1 MALTPLEKK
10 LTKRKINN
18 EFSQK
23 YAINSRAMD
32 IAYPL
37 AQKLVLPFYFKNI
50 DIRGGENVPK
60 TGATI
65 IAPTHRSRWDA
76 IIVPYA
82 TGRLTSGRDLRFL
95 VSSNEMKGIQGYFVS
110 RMGGFPVD
118 TDRPSIA
125 SFRRSVEIL
134 RQKEMLAIFPEGG
147 IFQDRELNPLK
158 DGVARIALQASAEEP
173 QDNIKIVPVSIHY
186 SPLRPR
192 WRSSVYI
199 DIGKPLET
207 RDYSLTSLKKSTKQ
221 LTNDLEMALGQLVC
235 DRRMELR

>member
-1 MALTPLEKK
+1 MALSPLEKY
-10 LTKRKINN
+10 T
-18 EFSQK
+18 
-23 YAINSRAMD
+23 INSMVLNF
-32 IAYPL
+32 AYPL
-37 AQKLVLPFYFKNI
+37 AKNLVLPSYFKSI
-50 DIRGGENVPK
+50 DIRGAENVPQ

-82 TGRLTSGRDLRFL
+82 TGRLVSGRDLHFL
-95 VSSNEMKGIQGYFVS
+95 VSSNEMKGIQGYCVS

-134 RQKEMLAIFPEGG
+134 RQKAMLAIFPEGG
-147 IFQDRELNPLK
+147 IFQDRESHPLK
-158 DGVARIALQASAEEP
+158 EGVARIALQANAEEP
-173 QDNIKIVPVSIHY
+173 QENIKIVPVSVQY
-186 SPLRPR
+186 SPVRPR

-207 RDYSLTSLKKSTKQ
+207 KDYNLTSLRKSTKQ
-221 LTNDLEMALGQLVC
+221 LTQDLEMALSQLQG
-235 DRRMELR
+235 DRQLA